1 MNLCTKKTRPNPMV
15 EKPNTSSPI
24 KVKELLN
31 SSDIIY
37 ASSLLLHHYILRTHT
52 NLRKPRN
59 SNYALPGPRLFNS
72 LESAA
77 GVTPSSLPSI
87 EEIQAFIQ
95 AIFDKRRLPG
105 EAGIIA
111 LILLSRTSIKL
122 HSQNWMRLVLIA
134 LLLANKQCEDV
145 YSVYNAKFLG
155 IIPNLENLEIN
166 VLELEFLKI
175 IKYRLFIDTDT
186 YLRYYGKLQK
196 FFPEEGTEIAAGTT
210 TPAEEEI
217 SYTAEPLPPVESE
230 EISETAA
237 GSSQE
242 DEMIDICC
250 QPPVSIN
257 DCGSLW
263 EDFNFDLVG
272 SLA

>member
-1 MNLCTKKTRPNPMV
+1 MV

-155 IIPNLENLEIN
+155 LIPNLENLEIN
-166 VLELEFLKI
+166 VLELEFLQI

-196 FFPEEGTEIAAGTT
+196 FFPEEGPEIAAGTPL
-210 TPAEEEI
+210 PAEEEEI
-217 SYTAEPLPPVESE
+217 SETDTAGPPLPVEEE

-237 GSSQE
+237 GPSQ
-242 DEMIDICC
+242 DEIIDICR